1 MVKLCENNDLASQ
14 IQKIHENYVSKI
26 IRCYSSAPG
35 CFYLILNLY
44 CSLKLCHFDN
54 VVEPCMC
61 TVLTSWD
68 AFPLML
74 PHQQLHQEMV
84 TFIEPV
90 AKSQSSNKDD
100 CSLKMILIFKF
111 GPFFFGYA
119 QF

>member
-1 MVKLCENNDLASQ
+1 
-14 IQKIHENYVSKI
+14 
-26 IRCYSSAPG
+26 
-35 CFYLILNLY
+35 
-44 CSLKLCHFDN
+44 
-54 VVEPCMC
+54 MC

-100 CSLKMILIFKF
+100 CMQLKNDTYLQIWSS
-111 GPFFFGYA
+111 FFGYA
-119 QF
+119 VLMYSIVVGQIAVTEILGCRI

>member
-1 MVKLCENNDLASQ
+1 
-14 IQKIHENYVSKI
+14 
-26 IRCYSSAPG
+26 
-35 CFYLILNLY
+35 
-44 CSLKLCHFDN
+44 
-54 VVEPCMC
+54 MC

-111 GPFFFGYA
+111 GPVFLAMHSFDVFYSSRTNCSYRNPGFVEYDNLNTILFPNR
-119 QF
+119 QW

>member
-1 MVKLCENNDLASQ
+1 
-14 IQKIHENYVSKI
+14 
-26 IRCYSSAPG
+26 
-35 CFYLILNLY
+35 
-44 CSLKLCHFDN
+44 
-54 VVEPCMC
+54 MC

-111 GPFFFGYA
+111 GPVFFWLCTVLMYFIVVGQIA
-119 QF
+119 VTEILVL

>member
-1 MVKLCENNDLASQ
+1 
-14 IQKIHENYVSKI
+14 
-26 IRCYSSAPG
+26 
-35 CFYLILNLY
+35 
-44 CSLKLCHFDN
+44 
-54 VVEPCMC
+54 MC

-111 GPFFFGYA
+111 GPVFFWLCTVLMYFIEIGQIA
-119 QF
+119 VTEILVL

>member
-1 MVKLCENNDLASQ
+1 
-14 IQKIHENYVSKI
+14 
-26 IRCYSSAPG
+26 
-35 CFYLILNLY
+35 
-44 CSLKLCHFDN
+44 
-54 VVEPCMC
+54 MC
-61 TVLTSWD
+61 TISTSKD

-111 GPFFFGYA
+111 GPVFFWLCTVLMYFIEIGQIA
-119 QF
+119 VTEILVL